1 MNNEIGSIAYIS
13 FRDPPTRVMIVECRG
28 DLLKV
33 IALDGEMIGINS
45 MRESTGIGLL
55 NSPIDWINAR
65 WISDSPNVKAVGVEI
80 SPEYIQ
86 RYNEKKLAYARAE
99 LADALKYGNVTSFEH
114 WSKEVAR
121 IEAELNVGR
130 EQDIED
136 HEVIGDLIM
145 GPR

>member
-1 MNNEIGSIAYIS
+1 MNEIGEIGYIS
-13 FRDPPTRVMIVECRG
+13 FNDPPTRVMIVERRG

-33 IALDGEMIGINS
+33 IALDGEMIGIDP
-45 MRESTGIGLL
+45 MAESAGIGLL

-65 WISDSPNVKAVGVEI
+65 WISDSPETKPVAIEI

-86 RYNEKKLAYARAE
+86 KYNERKLAYARAE
-99 LADALKYGNVTSFEH
+99 LANALKYGNVTSFEH
-114 WSKEVAR
+114 WSNEVAR
-121 IEAELNVGR
+121 IEAELNIGR